1 MLQPVGKCINNIS
14 RITGSKHS
22 SRQQARYVLLP
33 RSQAWP
39 RNLLDALL
47 LSSCYLGAGT
57 NKYFEKEEDE
67 EHFDE
72 EEEREAK
79 GRRSIS
85 ST

>member
-1 MLQPVGKCINNIS
+1 MTSQSCGKAVS
-14 RITGSKHS
+14 
-22 SRQQARYVLLP
+22 
-33 RSQAWP
+33 AWP
-39 RNLLDALL
+39 RNILDALL
-47 LSSCYLGAGT
+47 LPSCYVGAGT

-79 GRRSIS
+79 GRRSSS